1 MAITSTGLRPPHFAA
16 SYARLCVTLMLS
28 LTLVL
33 AAADR
38 SRKFFDLPRDRADR
52 SLKRFSEQS
61 GLEIIFSAQVARSVE
76 TQSVKGEMDSNA
88 ALAAM
93 LADTGLEAVQEPKT
107 GAFSIRR
114 HPTEKEKKADRAALA
129 TNRRDRPVSD
139 GAATDTS
146 PASQTMTTPQQTPP
160 VKRVLGALA
169 ALFVGGAPASAQTP
183 PDASGRAAVG
193 QQATGSVIGQ
203 VSNESTK
210 DYLPGTVI
218 QVEGTTFSTTTEE
231 GGNYRLSL
239 PPGDHTLIVRYTGLT
254 LARVPVTVQSG
265 QVIRADVALTSDTY
279 KLEPVTVTGIREGS
293 AAAIAR
299 QREAMNVKN
308 VVAIDAY
315 GNPAAS
321 IGELVQ
327 RLPGVAVDL
336 AGGGETGAI
345 YIRGMNQ
352 SFGTMS
358 IDGNQMPVSDG
369 QTVGGK
375 YVYLGQVTS
384 GNVESVE
391 LIKAA
396 LPEMDGN
403 AISGYLNLR
412 TKRAFDRAPGREIGL
427 SVGTK
432 WTDTTAHASL
442 PGRDKPGLD
451 IISLSY
457 SDVMSVFGR
466 KNNLGILAQLNLTK
480 SANVIE
486 EAGPF
491 LASSFNNYFV
501 PEPAPGAPL
510 QPLPVYWASGHWS
523 GSGKPSYVKGLT
535 FNADYKLSDNASVY
549 FKSTYNNSKY
559 EDGAR
564 PSYMRWQVAVPTN
577 VTSFEPGSTWETTTT
592 RPVGTVDLHSTLYG
606 RWSESYTLA
615 AGYER
620 KFFGGSGIFTL
631 DTSYSDTTA
640 RYPAINE
647 VHAQLTGVGFQ
658 LDRRG
663 RDTWHPAITQ
673 VSGRN
678 WSDPASYSMRSDSR
692 IIRFRVPSSISSV
705 KTDFRKDIQTIV
717 PAYIKVG
724 LKRVEEK
731 KASFR
736 YVDSYTWAG
745 PTTGGIAPWVGYNAV
760 MGDGNYGPFPML
772 EIPTTGLPG
781 DAWANSANW
790 LQTPTQAYNSLVD
803 QMAGRVQTR
812 EKITAGYIQSQIK
825 LGDLRILGGVR
836 VEETEASGAGYRRKA
851 ADATNNA
858 NNNLSIAENRARALS
873 TFTGWVEQEAKYRD
887 VFPGVHFVYNLANGF
902 QARASYNLSITRPS
916 AANYAPGYVV
926 NDIARSISAN
936 NVNLKPYTSDNFEA
950 GLHYYFE
957 PVGSVTASVFL
968 KEISNYTRN
977 IPTTV
982 PEGPDNGFNG
992 DYAGYSWNRT
1002 TNVGGARVRGV
1013 ELSYQQQY
1021 TFLPGAL
1028 RGLGIF
1034 ANGTWLQTKGD
1045 FGGLTTVTLLP
1056 NLTPRTLNAGLTF
1069 RGYGFAL
1076 RLLANHRSE
1085 TYIGSQLVSGSAP
1098 VETNSIYGRGSG
1110 GIIGQQTFDWYNKAR
1125 TTLDFKTEY
1134 RINRTYS
1141 AYFDIYNLTNEWNF
1155 ERVVKAFGFESPWTA
1170 QHTGR
1175 AFTAGVKAR
1184 F

>member
-1 MAITSTGLRPPHFAA
+1 M
-16 SYARLCVTLMLS
+16 RLCVG
-28 LTLVL
+28 LVL
-33 AAADR
+33 SCTLALAAPEVA
-38 SRKFFDLPRDRADR
+38 KKLFDLPRDRADR
-52 SLKRFSEQS
+52 SLKRFSEQA
-61 GLEIIFSAQVARSVE
+61 GLEIVFSAQLARGVE
-76 TQSVKGEMDSNA
+76 TQPVKGEMTPNA
-88 ALAAM
+88 ALDAM
-93 LADTGLEAVQEPKT
+93 LAHTGLEAVQEPTT
-107 GAFSIRR
+107 GAFSVRKR
-114 HPTEKEKKADRAALA
+114 TAEKAKKADRAALA
-129 TNRRDRPVSD
+129 TNRRDRPGPD
-139 GAATDTS
+139 DRAAAAPSFS
-146 PASQTMTTPQQTPP
+146 PTMTTHRQTPR
-160 VKRVLGALA
+160 VERVLGALA
-169 ALFVGGAPASAQTP
+169 ALFLGGATAGAQTP
-183 PDASGRAAVG
+183 VVASNDAAINQEAGG
-193 QQATGSVIGQ
+193 TVIGQ
-203 VSNESTK
+203 VSNEQTM
-210 DYLPGTVI
+210 DYLPGTSI
-218 QVEGTTFSTTTEE
+218 TAEGTAFSTTTSE
-231 GGNYRLSL
+231 GGHYRLTL
-239 PPGDHTLIVRYTGLT
+239 PAGDHVLIVRYTGLT
-254 LARVPVTVQSG
+254 IARVPVAVRGGETTNRD
-265 QVIRADVALTSDTY
+265 IALTSDTY

-293 AAAIAR
+293 AAAIVR

-308 VVAIDAY
+308 VVAIDAH

-321 IGELVQ
+321 IGELIQ

-352 SFGTMS
+352 TFGTMS

-396 LPEMDGN
+396 LPEMDAN

-412 TKRAFDRAPGREIGL
+412 TKRAFDRAPGRNIGL
-427 SVGTK
+427 SLATK
-432 WTDTTAHASL
+432 WTETHAHSSL

-451 IISLSY
+451 IFSLSY
-457 SDVMSVFGR
+457 SDVRSVFGGR
-466 KNNLGILAQLNLTK
+466 NNLGILAQLNLTK

-491 LASSFNNYFV
+491 LASSFNHYFV
-501 PEPAPGAPL
+501 PEPAPGAPFT
-510 QPLPVYWASGHWS
+510 PLPVYWSSGHWS

-535 FNADYKLSDNASVY
+535 FNADYKLSDDASLS
-549 FKSTYNNSKY
+549 FKSTYNNSEY
-559 EDGAR
+559 EDDAR
-564 PSYMRWQVAVPTN
+564 PSYLRWQVAVPTN

-620 KFFGGSGIFTL
+620 KLFGGSGVL
-631 DTSYSDTTA
+631 NLNASYSDTTA

-663 RDTWHPAITQ
+663 HDEWHPAITQ
-673 VSGRN
+673 VAGSD
-678 WSDPASYSMRSDSR
+678 WTDPANYRMRSDSR
-692 IIRFRVPSSISSV
+692 IIRFRVPSSISSL
-705 KTDFRKDIQTIV
+705 KLDFRQDLRAVV

-724 LKRVEEK
+724 AKRVTEK

-745 PTTGGIAPWVGYNAV
+745 PTTGGIAPWVGYNV
-760 MGDGNYGPFPML
+760 MMGAGNYGSFPML
-772 EIPTTGLPG
+772 QIPTTGQPG
-781 DAWANSANW
+781 DAWADPSNW
-790 LQTPTQAYNSLVD
+790 VQTGTQAYNSLVD
-803 QMAGRVQTR
+803 QTAGRVQTR
-812 EKITAGYIQSQIK
+812 EEITAAYVQSQVR
-825 LGDLRILGGVR
+825 LGRLRILGGLR
-836 VEETEASGAGYRRKA
+836 VEETEASGAGFRRKA

-858 NNNLSIAENRARALS
+858 NNSLSAEENRARAWS
-873 TFTGWVEQEAKYRD
+873 TFTGWVEQKADYRD
-887 VFPGVHFVYNLANGF
+887 VFPGIHFVYNFANGL
-902 QARASYNLSITRPS
+902 QARTSYNLSITRPN

-926 NDIARSISAN
+926 NDLTRSISAN

-957 PVGSVTASVFL
+957 PVGSFTASVFL
-968 KEISNYTRN
+968 KEISNYTRS

-1002 TNVGGARVRGV
+1002 TNVGGARVRGL

-1021 TFLPGAL
+1021 TFLPGVL
-1028 RGLGIF
+1028 RGLGFFSNI
-1034 ANGTWLQTKGD
+1034 TWLQTKGD
-1045 FGGLTTVTLLP
+1045 FGGLTTVTVLP
-1056 NLTPRTLNAGLTF
+1056 NLTPRTWNAGLTF
-1069 RGYGFAL
+1069 RSHGIML

-1085 TYIGSQLVSGSAP
+1085 TYMGSQRVTGSAP
-1098 VETNSIYGRGSG
+1098 IETNSLYGRGSG
-1110 GIIGQQTFDWYNKAR
+1110 GIIGPQIFDWFHRDR
-1125 TTLDFKTEY
+1125 TTLDLKAEY
-1134 RINRTYS
+1134 TINRTYS
-1141 AYFDIYNLTNEWNF
+1141 AYLDIYNLTDEWNF
-1155 ERVVKAFGFESPWTA
+1155 QRVVKAFGLESPWSA
-1170 QHTGR
+1170 QHTGM
-1175 AFTAGVKAR
+1175 AFVAGIKAR